1 MVEVNNKAGYDI
13 DTAKIEEVIEK
24 FLLYFK
30 KEDMEVSVAL
40 VGDAEIREWNKTY
53 RGKDAPTDIL
63 AFPAE
68 EEELESGFLGEILI
82 DQQQVARQAP
92 DFGNTAKEEFLF
104 ILVHGLLHLLGYT
117 DQTEG
122 DKKEMIELGRNL
134 IKELNISF

>member
-63 AFPAE
+63 AFPAG

-92 DFGNTAKEEFLF
+92 DFGNTAEEEFLF